1 MQHLDFLIP
10 RLTGKRFDDHTLP
23 LEILKDFAAL
33 EEMIVEV
40 AEWKFLQEHSDRK
53 RVRNFSKDLELHLS
67 GVEPGSSKPVFVLAF
82 LGLFPSVN
90 AKYFE
95 QARTEIISAIA
106 QAAQGQT
113 PNLPP
118 QFLSYFDRFGRGLR
132 EDERMEFD
140 GGNNAIVALTPDVR
154 KRLVKSSKVEVWTEE
169 LTLRGRICE
178 MDQAKGSFHLELKDG
193 TKLQAPTADQH
204 LATVLEA
211 FNDYRNGAN
220 VLLQGVV
227 KKDRQDHMKS
237 FESVEHISLLDPL
250 DVTLRLEEIADLKD
264 GWLDG
269 KGIAPN
275 PEKLRWLAKA
285 FDNSFKADL
294 PLPHL
299 YPTPEGNIQAEW
311 SLKDWEVTL
320 EIDLTTHQAMYQAIC
335 MTEQAA
341 GQLPHASTH
350 EHTLALEEIEGWTQL
365 NDAVIQVGGA
375 QA

>member
-1 MQHLDFLIP
+1 MQHQAFLKP

-40 AEWKFLQEHSDRK
+40 AEWKFLQEHPGRK
-53 RVRNFSKDLELHLS
+53 RVRNFSKGLELHLS
-67 GVEPGSSKPVFVLAF
+67 GVEPGSTLPVFVLAF
-82 LGLFPSVN
+82 LGLSPSEN

-95 QARTEIISAIA
+95 QACTEIINAIA
-106 QAAQGQT
+106 QAEQGQT

-132 EDERMEFD
+132 EDERMEFSD
-140 GGNNAIVALTPDVR
+140 SSNTIVALTPGTR
-154 KRLVKSSKVEVWTEE
+154 KKLVKSSKVEIWTEE

-193 TKLQAPTADQH
+193 TKLPAPTGEQH

-211 FNDYRNGAN
+211 FNEYRNGAN

-227 KKDRQDHMKS
+227 KKDRQDRMKS
-237 FESVEHISLLDPL
+237 FESVEHISLLDTL
-250 DVTLRLEEIADLKD
+250 DVTLRLDEIAELKD

-269 KGIAPN
+269 NGVAPN
-275 PEKLRWLAKA
+275 PEKLRLLAKA

-294 PLPHL
+294 QLPHL
-299 YPTPEGNIQAEW
+299 YPTPEGGIQAEW
-311 SLKDWEVTL
+311 SLDDWEVTL
-320 EIDLTTHQAMYQAIC
+320 DINLTTLQAAYQAIR
-335 MTEQAA
+335 MAA
-341 GQLPHASTH
+341 PTTGLQHQDNNR
-350 EHTLALEEIEGWTQL
+350 EYTLALDKNEGWTQL
-365 NDAVIQVGGA
+365 NEALRQVGGA
-375 QA
+375 AA

>member
-335 MTEQAA
+335 MAEQAA

-350 EHTLALEEIEGWTQL
+350 EHTLALEENEGWTQL
-365 NDAVIQVGGA
+365 NDALTQVGGA

>member
-1 MQHLDFLIP
+1 
-10 RLTGKRFDDHTLP
+10 
-23 LEILKDFAAL
+23 
-33 EEMIVEV
+33 
-40 AEWKFLQEHSDRK
+40 
-53 RVRNFSKDLELHLS
+53 
-67 GVEPGSSKPVFVLAF
+67 
-82 LGLFPSVN
+82 
-90 AKYFE
+90 
-95 QARTEIISAIA
+95 
-106 QAAQGQT
+106 
-113 PNLPP
+113 
-118 QFLSYFDRFGRGLR
+118 
-132 EDERMEFD
+132 
-140 GGNNAIVALTPDVR
+140 
-154 KRLVKSSKVEVWTEE
+154 
-169 LTLRGRICE
+169 
-178 MDQAKGSFHLELKDG
+178 
-193 TKLQAPTADQH
+193 
-204 LATVLEA
+204 VLEA

>member
-237 FESVEHISLLDPL
+237 FESVEHISLLDLL

-350 EHTLALEEIEGWTQL
+350 EHTLAFEENEGWTQL
-365 NDAVIQVGGA
+365 NDALTQVGGA

>member
-350 EHTLALEEIEGWTQL
+350 EHTLAFEENEGWTQL
-365 NDAVIQVGGA
+365 NDALTQVGGA

>member
-1 MQHLDFLIP
+1 MQHQEFLKP

-40 AEWKFLQEHSDRK
+40 AEWKFLQEHTGRK
-53 RVRNFSKDLELHLS
+53 RVRNFSKGLELHLS
-67 GVEPGSSKPVFVLAF
+67 GVESGSTLPVFVLAF
-82 LGLFPSVN
+82 LGLFPSEN

-95 QARTEIISAIA
+95 QARTEIINAIA

-132 EDERMEFD
+132 EDERMEFPGD
-140 GGNNAIVALTPDVR
+140 SNVIVSLTPDVR

-178 MDQAKGSFHLELKDG
+178 MDQARGSFHLELKDG
-193 TKLQAPTADQH
+193 TKLPAPTADQH

-211 FNDYRNGAN
+211 FNEYRNGAN
-220 VLLQGVV
+220 VLLQGVI
-227 KKDRQDHMKS
+227 KKDRQDRMKS

-275 PEKLRWLAKA
+275 PEKLHWLAKA

-299 YPTPEGNIQAEW
+299 YPTPEGGIQAEW

-320 EIDLTTHQAMYQAIC
+320 EIDLTTHQAMYQAVRI
-335 MTEQAA
+335 A
-341 GQLPHASTH
+341 GQETGQQPQGSVNEHA
-350 EHTLALEEIEGWTQL
+350 LALGEDEGWTRL
-365 NDAVIQVGGA
+365 NDALTLAGGTEA
-375 QA
+375 